1 MSATRTYSSAG
12 AVTTGFAVARQ
23 NLRLSRIFGNY
34 VGAAGN
40 YLQVHTTAVNNDGI
54 IAAPQANATPV
65 LSFVLPANYEFA
77 ELFNSGLP
85 FIPGPVY
92 VAISSVEATYTAVG
106 VVTIDCHVEVEEWE
120 IESPALTSTSTAS
133 GNHIS
138 PWTNANEAANGPY
151 GLYQIIATD
160 LNNSGGAQ
168 LYLMIF
174 ACDYGTLVAGMAPQM
189 GNVFAIPGS
198 GVVGVNINCSAT
210 ILLNFGDSQA
220 PGRKMLQQGLGTL
233 STVAPAQSA
242 TNYVGCTIVVS
253 TSPTVFTLAAAN
265 AAKIYALSALISFN
279 KSH

>member
-1 MSATRTYSSAG
+1 
-12 AVTTGFAVARQ
+12 
-23 NLRLSRIFGNY
+23 
-34 VGAAGN
+34 
-40 YLQVHTTAVNNDGI
+40 VNNDGT

-92 VAISSVEATYTAVG
+92 IAISSVEASYTAVG

-120 IESPALTSTSTAS
+120 IELPTLTSVATAS

-138 PWTNANEAANGPY
+138 LWTNANEAANGPY
-151 GLYQIIATD
+151 GLYQIIASD
-160 LNNSGGAQ
+160 LGNSGGAQ

-174 ACDYGTLVAGMAPQM
+174 ACDFGTLVAGMSPQM
-189 GNVFAIPGS
+189 GNVFAIPATGS
-198 GVVGVNINCSAT
+198 TGVNINCYGT
-210 ILLNFGDSQA
+210 TLLNFGDSQA
-220 PGRKMLQQGLGTL
+220 PGRKMLQQGLGPL
-233 STVAPAQSA
+233 STAAPAQSA

-253 TSPTVFTLAAAN
+253 TSPTVYTLAAAN
-265 AAKIYALSALISFN
+265 AAKIYALYALISFN